1 MAKKREPDPIRI
13 PPMKCLAYGIE
24 VDQETFYKYLSTFG
38 TPNQM
43 TLEEVK
49 AHEIVHEKKGK
60 KKAAAKDAE
69 VTESEA

>member
-24 VDQETFYKYLSTFG
+24 VDQETFSKYLSTFG

-49 AHEIVHEKKGK
+49 AHEIIHEKKGK
-60 KKAAAKDAE
+60 KKTVAKDTEVAE
-69 VTESEA
+69 PEA